1 MLDAFLIY
9 KEETRFYHLTF
20 NQVVPGSSP
29 GWLMKLNPPKVLI
42 LQAFRGIFHVLKY
55 FKINQNDYSI
65 SIAKVVHYSKIIAGE

>member
-29 GWLMKLNPPKVLI
+29 GWLIKIKHLKL
-42 LQAFRGIFHVLKY
+42 
-55 FKINQNDYSI
+55 
-65 SIAKVVHYSKIIAGE
+65 